1 MAIND
6 YSLAAMQQIA
16 KLISDSAAQD
26 TASVRDSLAYMSMI
40 HGIKMDKEKM
50 GLAREGQ
57 ISAEENQD
65 FRNMLAMLTFGRET
79 SFKDREMDIMES
91 KLTIAQ
97 GTETR
102 ALAKHEQDLKASKL
116 ETITKELTL
125 LESVRALDHK
135 AYVDSFYNQ
144 SGLQSLYMR
153 NARDAEKDDDLGQDE
168 AIKELHKEW
177 GFDPDQ
183 AQNIVS
189 AVWDYN
195 LTEKADPTVLGGI
208 ATKLNYSLQRVALGE
223 SSVEDDKYAQA
234 FQTSG
239 YIDPTDEAS
248 LNAVIQQTGD
258 ITKAS
263 QMKSLIKTEMEQ
275 AAKGEYTISPEVGM
289 YTSKPVTEVPKVDIA
304 EGAVPM
310 QFEVGQT
317 YDVQQLEDWGL
328 DTDIKNQLSDKSFVE
343 FALNT
348 PTEAEVISHKPA
360 IAPKQIDDENLRD
373 AFSMLEKIQLK
384 IPDQKE
390 SFQDAISEL
399 DESFHILARESGLH
413 DFLPKSKYTTP
424 SSKGMVGAGIV
435 SEKLDAMSI
444 PSEDDIRKLS
454 SEVAKISQDPR
465 KYLMSSR
472 GLWDWRTPKGE
483 DLIQS
488 NERYIKALDVFQKS
502 KSALDQI
509 KRMESDARAN
519 LSRIYAQ
526 SWQP

>member
-1 MAIND
+1 
-6 YSLAAMQQIA
+6 
-16 KLISDSAAQD
+16 
-26 TASVRDSLAYMSMI
+26 
-40 HGIKMDKEKM
+40 
-50 GLAREGQ
+50 
-57 ISAEENQD
+57 
-65 FRNMLAMLTFGRET
+65 
-79 SFKDREMDIMES
+79 
-91 KLTIAQ
+91 
-97 GTETR
+97 
-102 ALAKHEQDLKASKL
+102 
-116 ETITKELTL
+116 
-125 LESVRALDHK
+125 
-135 AYVDSFYNQ
+135 
-144 SGLQSLYMR
+144 
-153 NARDAEKDDDLGQDE
+153 
-168 AIKELHKEW
+168 
-177 GFDPDQ
+177 
-183 AQNIVS
+183 
-189 AVWDYN
+189 
-195 LTEKADPTVLGGI
+195 
-208 ATKLNYSLQRVALGE
+208 
-223 SSVEDDKYAQA
+223 
-234 FQTSG
+234 
-239 YIDPTDEAS
+239 
-248 LNAVIQQTGD
+248 
-258 ITKAS
+258 
-263 QMKSLIKTEMEQ
+263 MEQ
-275 AAKGEYTISPEVGM
+275 AAKGEYEISPEVGM
-289 YTSKPVTEVPKVDIA
+289 YTSEPVTEVPKVDTA

-348 PTEAEVISHKPA
+348 PTEAEVISYKPA
-360 IAPKQIDDENLRD
+360 IAPKQIDNENLRD

-424 SSKGMVGAGIV
+424 SSKGMVGGGIV

-488 NERYIKALDVFQKS
+488 NERYIKALDAFQKS

-519 LSRIYAQ
+519 LSRIYSQ